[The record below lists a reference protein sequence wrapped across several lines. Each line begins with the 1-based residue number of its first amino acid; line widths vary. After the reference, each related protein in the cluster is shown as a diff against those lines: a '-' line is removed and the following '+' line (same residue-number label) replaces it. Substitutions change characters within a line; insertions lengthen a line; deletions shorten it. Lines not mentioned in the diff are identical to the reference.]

1 MTIKLITGIL
11 SEHHINYSVRDGRV
25 LAEEHWTSADG
36 SGVDIIDVTD
46 YSLKSLL
53 SWLGY

>member
-1 MTIKLITGIL
+1 MTIKRITDIL
-11 SEHHINYSVRDGRV
+11 SQHYINYSVRDGRV
-25 LAEEHWTSADG
+25 LAEENWTSADD

>member
-1 MTIKLITGIL
+1 MTIKRITDIL
-11 SEHHINYSVRDGRV
+11 SKHYIGYSVRDGRV
-25 LAEEHWTSADG
+25 FAEEHWTSDGG
-36 SGVDIIDVTD
+36 SGTDIIDVTD

>member
-1 MTIKLITGIL
+1 MTREKIENIL
-11 SEHHINYSVRDGRV
+11 SQHHIGYSVRDGRV
-25 LAEEHWTSADG
+25 LAEEHWTSDDG
-36 SGVDIIDVTD
+36 SGTDIIDVTD

>member
-1 MTIKLITGIL
+1 MTIKRITDIL
-11 SEHHINYSVRDGRV
+11 SKHYINYSVRDGRV
-25 LAEEHWTSADG
+25 FAEEHWTSADG
-36 SGVDIIDVTD
+36 SGTDITDVTD

>member
-1 MTIKLITGIL
+1 MTIKKITDIL
-11 SEHHINYSVRDGRV
+11 SLHYINYSVRDGRV
-25 LAEEHWTSADG
+25 FAEEHWTSADG
-36 SGVDIIDVTD
+36 SGTDITDVTD

>member
-25 LAEEHWTSADG
+25 FAEEHWTSADG